1 MTDTAGAAGIDSR
14 FAAVEVVLFD
24 LDGTLI
30 DTIDMILAS
39 MRHATEEVLGE
50 ALPDEVLLHNVGVP
64 LRAQMTEFSAEH
76 AEELL
81 VSYRA
86 HNAIV
91 HDDLVAEYPGT
102 EAGLEALTTAGYRLA
117 IVTSKSRPVALRG
130 LTCFNLEGYFEE
142 IVAYEDTVIHK
153 PEPEPLLEAARRL
166 GVPIG
171 NCAYVG
177 DSPHDMNAA
186 IAAGAVPVAALWG
199 PFRSRVTEPGPA
211 VAIESLGELA
221 GILGKAEDALG
232 ETLG

>member
-1 MTDTAGAAGIDSR
+1 MPETSGAAGINDR

-39 MRHATEEVLGE
+39 MRHATADILGE

-64 LRAQMTEFSAEH
+64 LRAQMTEFSPEH

-91 HDDLVAEYPGT
+91 HDELVAEFPGT
-102 EAGLEALTTAGYRLA
+102 DTGLKALVDAGYRLA
-117 IVTSKSRPVALRG
+117 IVTSKSRPVAMRG
-130 LTCFNLEGYFEE
+130 LSCFGLEDYFEE
-142 IVAYEDTVIHK
+142 IVAYEDTEIHK

-166 GVPIG
+166 GVPIDC
-171 NCAYVG
+171 CAYVG

-211 VAIESLGELA
+211 AAIESLTELA
-221 GILGKAEDALG
+221 GILGKTDVDDSA
-232 ETLG
+232 